1 MKTRIISGAIF
12 VIIICG
18 FFALR
23 EIFNP
28 ATFYVLTTFIS
39 IVGTFEI
46 LRAYGDRLCK
56 ILKIILTL
64 ISVFIVPAF
73 AVLDYYFSYLAV
85 LMVISFVLLIIIA
98 EMIISLIKNGEIN
111 FFNLIPI
118 FYPTIPVIVMSGMN
132 ALKSFAFIALLL
144 TFVISPLTDTFAYF
158 VGMAY
163 NKIKKGT
170 AKKLCPNLS
179 PKKTVAGAIGGLLGG
194 ILGGLLVCIIFKV
207 ELYMNNTLL
216 IFLAL
221 GIIASILTQIGDL
234 FESFIK
240 RRVGIKD
247 MGKIMPGHGGVLD
260 RFDGIFF
267 NGIFTYIFFLLI

>member
-1 MKTRIISGAIF
+1 MKTRIISGAFF
-12 VIIICG
+12 VIIICA

-23 EIFNP
+23 EFLHP
-28 ATFYVLTTFIS
+28 AIFYVLTSFIS

-46 LRAYGDRLCK
+46 LRAYGDR
-56 ILKIILTL
+56 ISRLKRTILTI
-64 ISVFIVPAF
+64 ISIVLVPAF
-73 AVLDYYFSYLAV
+73 AILDYYFSYVSV
-85 LMVISFVLLIIIA
+85 LMIFSFILFLITL
-98 EMIISLIKNGEIN
+98 EMVISLIKNAEIS

-118 FYPTIPVIVMSGMN
+118 FYPMLPVLIMSGMN

-170 AKKLCPNLS
+170 AKKLCPKLS
-179 PKKTVAGAIGGLLGG
+179 PKKTVAGAIGGLFGGVLGG
-194 ILGGLLVCIIFKV
+194 FLVYIIFKP
-207 ELYMNNTLL
+207 EILENYTLL

-221 GIIASILTQIGDL
+221 GLLASVLTQIGDL